1 MNKIITAFFLTIFFT
16 VSAFAGA
23 SSSKSDPKIEGY
35 VDQLV
40 AKVSTMLNDQT
51 ISEEQKVKKSRQLM
65 AENLDLE
72 WMAKYSL
79 GRHRKELDMS
89 QLKDFT
95 KIYSSYVIKSY
106 SDLVR
111 NYKGQKAVVKK
122 VSMLDDAE
130 YIVKTEVV
138 QSGQPP
144 IKVDY
149 LVRDV
154 GASNGKKS
162 SLKIS
167 DVITEGVSMINSQQA
182 EFNSVISSG
191 GIDALMTQL
200 KAKI

>member
-1 MNKIITAFFLTIFFT
+1 MKKIISTFLLAVFFANP
-16 VSAFAGA
+16 AFAA
-23 SSSKSDPKIEGY
+23 KVDPKIEQY
-35 VDQLV
+35 VDTLV
-40 AKVSTMLNDQT
+40 EKVSTMLSDPA

-79 GRHRKELDMS
+79 GRHRKELDMP

-95 KIYSSYVIKSY
+95 KIYSSYVIKTY

-111 NYKGQKAVVKK
+111 NYKGQKAVIKK
-122 VSMLDDAE
+122 VSNLDDAE
-130 YIVKTEVV
+130 YIVKTEVI
-138 QSGQPP
+138 QNGQPP

-154 GASNGKKS
+154 GAGKGKKAN
-162 SLKIS
+162 LKIS

-182 EFNSVISSG
+182 EFNSMISNG
-191 GIDALMTQL
+191 GIDALITEL
-200 KAKI
+200 KKKI